1 MLVVTCTCPMQSYV
15 PIVHEPA
22 KIQVP
27 TRGKAVTPTKELL
40 INSPKS
46 RTNPPSPKDQLRYV
60 IYVHTH
66 TRKHTLPCFSIL
78 SQKKKNVSRTN
89 VERFLPCS
97 FSSPRFS
104 HRFACLGMQSSRS
117 RLSYLWRSVS
127 RAKVILSI
135 CAHATARYCYFVNVR
150 VCCIVNFSVFVT
162 LTIRNRER

>member
-1 MLVVTCTCPMQSYV
+1 MQSYV

-22 KIQVP
+22 KIQAP

-60 IYVHTH
+60 IYVHTYTH
-66 TRKHTLPCFSIL
+66 VNTRFHAFLFFP
-78 SQKKKNVSRTN
+78 KKKKKRFQTN
-89 VERFLPCS
+89 VERFLPFS

>member
-22 KIQVP
+22 KIQAP

-78 SQKKKNVSRTN
+78 SQKKKKTFPDERRTIPSFFLLVPEVFASLCMSRDAK
-89 VERFLPCS
+89 FPLPVVV
-97 FSSPRFS
+97 FMALRISSQGYPINLRTR
-104 HRFACLGMQSSRS
+104 HC
-117 RLSYLWRSVS
+117 
-127 RAKVILSI
+127 
-135 CAHATARYCYFVNVR
+135 
-150 VCCIVNFSVFVT
+150 
-162 LTIRNRER
+162 